1 MLKYSIVQNTVY
13 IAILRFSVFF
23 AKGDQTVSKTDA
35 AIKQGNAASKAGKK
49 KNSSSNRA
57 LRAIGRVLLVIL
69 ETLLLLCLALY
80 GIMFVL
86 AKGPS
91 TTAQKMFVTS
101 VRETSALKFLANIY
115 FSDEE
120 IAQIEA
126 VREFEEYAPTDTSL
140 IQIGTDTSATVSKEG
155 WTDAFGL
162 FHPDEDGDG
171 IIIEP
176 VKGKGY
182 SGYMMIVLDPSRVI
196 MGSIPSSYGREG
208 YVLSEYV
215 QHFDGVAGTN
225 AGGFYDPGGM
235 GDGSIPDSVVVVD
248 GQIYYMELGCGTEG
262 GGGIAALDGNHILHV
277 ARSMTRQELIDND
290 IRYAVC
296 YGPVLIVNGVP
307 VPEDSLN
314 VSVNPRTAIGQCA
327 DGAILLLVIDGRQVV
342 SMGAKYQDLVEI
354 MQRYGAVNAV
364 NLDGGSS
371 SMLWFQDHY
380 VNNSSSVI
388 GVRDMPT
395 SFVVLKEGSNNG

>member
-1 MLKYSIVQNTVY
+1 M
-13 IAILRFSVFF
+13 
-23 AKGDQTVSKTDA
+23 SKSET
-35 AIKQGNAASKAGKK
+35 KNRRQGAPRRARGK
-49 KNSSSNRA
+49 SSSRRA
-57 LRAIGRVLLVIL
+57 LRVIGRVLLVLL
-69 ETLLLLCLALY
+69 ETLLLICLALY
-80 GIMFVL
+80 GVMYVL

-91 TTAQKMFVTS
+91 ETARDLFVTS
-101 VRETSALKFLANIY
+101 VRETSAIKFLANIY
-115 FSDEE
+115 FTPEQ
-120 IAQIEA
+120 IAAIET
-126 VREFEEYAPTDTSL
+126 VKETMEYAPTDTSL
-140 IQIGTDTSATVSKEG
+140 ITISTEPAAEADKEG
-155 WTDAFGL
+155 WTDAHGV

-182 SGYMMIVLDPSRVI
+182 SGYMMVVRDPSRVI
-196 MGSIPSSYGREG
+196 LGSIPSSYGKKG

-215 QHFDGVAGTN
+215 KYFDGVAGTN

-248 GQIYYMELGCGTEG
+248 GKIYYMEYGCGTEG
-262 GGGIAALDGNHILHV
+262 GGGIAAIDGNHILHV
-277 ARSMTRQELIDND
+277 AKSMTRQELIDKD

-296 YGPVLIVNGVP
+296 YGPVLIVNGVSASP
-307 VPEDSLN
+307 DSLN
-314 VSVNPRTAIGQCA
+314 ISLNPRTAIGQCA
-327 DGAILLLVIDGRQVV
+327 DGAMLFLVIDGRQVA
-342 SMGAKYQDLVEI
+342 SMGAQYQDLVEI
-354 MQRYGAVNAV
+354 MERYGAVNAV

-395 SFVVLKEGSNNG
+395 SFVVLKEGANNG